1 VEEKQGSTGMTSH
14 SLANVL
20 GWIVLLVVL
29 GASVYYGPLGQFG
42 KPKPAAVVQPAQPA
56 PAAPAVKGPVI
67 REVPN

>member
-1 VEEKQGSTGMTSH
+1 MTSH

-29 GASVYYGPLGQFG
+29 GASVFYGPLGQFG
-42 KPKPAAVVQPAQPA
+42 KPRPAQAVQPGAPA
-56 PAAPAVKGPVI
+56 VPAAPAVKGPVI